1 MSIHSFE
8 IKSLGLLQQRW
19 KTRNVLRLHYL
30 LKYAIISVNNENIK
44 QWRKCAVWFFL
55 FLSTISHKKWHKD
68 EFETYQHTCN
78 FSDKIC
84 PLLYHRHIKRGLKCF
99 LGGEVLLVVRQV
111 PYQTLHLKML
121 AIIVMIKEML
131 ILLTQKY
138 FCLRKASGI
147 KQR

>member
-1 MSIHSFE
+1 M
-8 IKSLGLLQQRW
+8 KSLALLQQRW
-19 KTRNVLRLHYL
+19 KIRNLFEAALFAKVRY
-30 LKYAIISVNNENIK
+30 NFCK
-44 QWRKCAVWFFL
+44 QWKYQAMEKMCSLIFFL

-68 EFETYQHTCN
+68 EFETHQHTCN
-78 FSDKIC
+78 FSGKIC

-111 PYQTLHLKML
+111 PYQTLHLKIL

-131 ILLTQKY
+131 IFLTQKY

>member
-1 MSIHSFE
+1 MKNKKSFE
-8 IKSLGLLQQRW
+8 AALFAKVRYNFCKLKISSNGE
-19 KTRNVLRLHYL
+19 NVL
-30 LKYAIISVNNENIK
+30 SD
-44 QWRKCAVWFFL
+44 FFL

-78 FSDKIC
+78 FSDKIW

-111 PYQTLHLKML
+111 PYQTLHLKIL